1 MRRKFIVLGFMLSF
15 LAFITSGLN
24 AQNDAFFYG
33 NVETRNIDGHN
44 TNGFRGYGFS
54 FDLFDEELGNGFS
67 FDGFANDD
75 DGSFN
80 FGDFD
85 MAADDAPLSGGHLL
99 LLGFALA
106 FLRLKSNL
114 SNLRNLW
121 LRLEVKGISINCFAN
136 DL

>member
-1 MRRKFIVLGFMLSF
+1 MLCV
-15 LAFITSGLN
+15 LAFSPRMLN

-54 FDLFDEELGNGFS
+54 FDLFDEELDNGFS
-67 FDGFANDD
+67 FDGFANDN
-75 DGSFN
+75 DGNLS

-114 SNLRNLW
+114 RNLW

>member
-1 MRRKFIVLGFMLSF
+1 MKKIRVLIFMLCV
-15 LAFITSGLN
+15 LAFSPRTLN

-33 NVETRNIDGHN
+33 NVETRNTDGHN
-44 TNGFRGYGFS
+44 TNGFRGYGLS

-106 FLRLKSNL
+106 FLKTTRQQERLII
-114 SNLRNLW
+114 RN
-121 LRLEVKGISINCFAN
+121 F
-136 DL
+136 